1 MTIHIIN
8 NLSYDKIT
16 IEIDNNSYTIQKSE
30 SINISSD
37 KSQNQLSVTV
47 LDKSNH
53 YFDLP
58 ALLTLSFG
66 RKSSWCEV
74 FCKSILVFNTN
85 NDKCIIEL
93 KDNEYQTDKRHIF
106 KAVEF
111 VTTDSQIEKTEY
123 LFTDVKSVKKKH
135 IVYNLLVP
143 MLTPLLIIDII
154 LFCIYGNIGLLF
166 GAVFCICVFTL
177 PGIIDII
184 KFNNRCDDK
193 SVLEKL

>member
-74 FCKSILVFNTN
+74 FCTSILKLIFCQVRIWILFRQPDLHKFLQN
-85 NDKCIIEL
+85 NLWD
-93 KDNEYQTDKRHIF
+93 
-106 KAVEF
+106 
-111 VTTDSQIEKTEY
+111 Y
-123 LFTDVKSVKKKH
+123 LFLNV
-135 IVYNLLVP
+135 
-143 MLTPLLIIDII
+143 
-154 LFCIYGNIGLLF
+154 
-166 GAVFCICVFTL
+166 
-177 PGIIDII
+177 
-184 KFNNRCDDK
+184 
-193 SVLEKL
+193 